1 MTTAQMRD
9 ALLRTP
15 KYRSSSSWAAKVQ
28 RMPDYQVIAIY
39 LRFERDGV
47 FNQLAERP
55 FNAKGGK

>member
-1 MTTAQMRD
+1 MTAAQMRD

-28 RMPDYQVIAIY
+28 RMSEQQVTAIY

-47 FNQLAERP
+47 FNQP
-55 FNAKGGK
+55 ISAKGGKQ